1 MSEFIVDKRGEYP
14 DLAIGKLIAKRGHT
28 ISAFGDLFVDLIL
41 GLEFEL
47 SGTKARHNGSVLES
61 LAISLGTVADGTVLS
76 KQRGIVFFAFSNNE
90 TPGFCRLA
98 RNDKTK

>member
-14 DLAIGKLIAKRGHT
+14 DLAIGKLTAKWGHT

-47 SGTKARHNGSVLES
+47 SGTKALHNGSVLES
-61 LAISLGTVADGTVLS
+61 LAISLSTVANGTVLP
-76 KQRGIVFFAFSNNE
+76 KQGGIVFFAFRNNE
-90 TPGFCRLA
+90 TA
-98 RNDKTK
+98 RF

>member
-1 MSEFIVDKRGEYP
+1 MSEFIVDKCGEYP
-14 DLAIGKLIAKRGHT
+14 DLAIGKLTAKWGHS
-28 ISAFGDLFVDLIL
+28 ISAFGDLFVDLSL

-76 KQRGIVFFAFSNNE
+76 KQRGIVFFAFRNNE
-90 TPGFCRLA
+90 TPGF
-98 RNDKTK
+98 